1 MNTVACPACGGP
13 LPRHARWLTTT
24 CRWCGAAV
32 ANGGR
37 RVQAADHRAAL
48 RALASRPV
56 GGTVVAV
63 EAERYLVRARLA
75 EGPRAT
81 VLFAERVRSPAAL
94 VILKLHADEAAAR
107 RAEAALRALARSEA
121 QGAELLARRAPQIEA
136 VGRCE
141 GQLALVTRYSSGF
154 SHSLDHVRLAHPGG
168 LDPRHAVW
176 IGNRVAELLDF
187 AHRSGIVH
195 GAVEPGHVIVQARD
209 HGASLI
215 SWSQARLD
223 GAPGDDLTGLG
234 RILDALS
241 PEAPAAL
248 QALWRRPP
256 GAARTFLDVQ
266 KQAARA
272 AFGPSAYL
280 HLPLPGWGR

>member
-48 RALASRPV
+48 RALAARPV
-56 GGTVVAV
+56 GGTVVDVAG
-63 EAERYLVRARLA
+63 ERYLVVARLA

-94 VILKLHADEAAAR
+94 AIIKLHADEAAAH
-107 RAEAALRALARSEA
+107 RAEAALVALARSEA
-121 QGAELLARRAPQIEA
+121 QGAELLARRAPQLE
-136 VGRCE
+136 VLGRCE
-141 GQLALVTRYSSGF
+141 GRLALVTRYSSGF
-154 SHSLDHVRLAHPGG
+154 SHSLDHVRLAHPDG
-168 LDPRHAVW
+168 LDARHAVW

-195 GAVEPGHVIVQARD
+195 GAVEPGHVMVQARD
-209 HGASLI
+209 HGASLV
-215 SWSQARLD
+215 SWSQARIG
-223 GAPGDDLTGLG
+223 GAPGGDLIGLG
-234 RILDALS
+234 RILDGLS
-241 PEAPAAL
+241 PTAPPAL
-248 QALWRRPP
+248 QALWRHPP
-256 GAARTFLDVQ
+256 DSARAFLDVQ

-272 AFGPSAYL
+272 AFGPSTYL
-280 HLPLPGWGR
+280 HLPLPGWRR